1 KGCKVEAD
9 NNTFFGLI
17 RSISFSIEENL
28 GDAAILIVLHPRIS
42 NCNNKICKGISSF
55 SLGKQ
60 KPSIKGSSILLEKL
74 RSICVKKSLTTKLD
88 IVSWLSSQ
96 AFSC

>member
-1 KGCKVEAD
+1 G
-9 NNTFFGLI
+9 
-17 RSISFSIEENL
+17 
-28 GDAAILIVLHPRIS
+28 ILL
-42 NCNNKICKGISSF
+42 F

-88 IVSWLSSQ
+88 IVPWLSSQ
-96 AFSC
+96 AFSCHNLPISFKKGCTVFFKNKSSPYCWFAWFNKVINFSSSYIVPVLIRSAT